1 MVLLCYLAMPAV
13 RHSFSFTASSVQRK
27 ANPIPDALSQLQFQ
41 LFRCLA
47 PYTDP
52 TPSQL
57 PTFLLAALQTPWLR
71 RTSSYL
77 HKVLHPPPDECTEL
91 PKVDLY
97 FLLPERLCKPG
108 WLHTSSQWRDSHV
121 LCFFIGTQPEPFLHQ
136 GLSAVRSLHID
147 HGFPDPLV
155 NSLHL
160 QCLLRSIKRIQ
171 GPASPRR
178 LPIIADHLRVIQHS
192 WDLSTRDHVKL
203 WAVCCLGFFFFVGQG
218 VHGQLCVW
226 S

>member
-1 MVLLCYLAMPAV
+1 MVLLHYLPMPAI

-41 LFRCLA
+41 RFRCPA

-52 TPSQL
+52 TQSQL
-57 PTFLLAALQTPWLR
+57 PTFLLAALQIPWLR
-71 RTSSYL
+71 RASSYL

-91 PKVDLY
+91 SNVDLY
-97 FLLPERLCKPG
+97 ILLPGWSCKPG
-108 WLHTSSQWRDSHV
+108 WLHTPSQWRDSHV

-136 GLSAVRSLHID
+136 GLSALRSLHID

-155 NSLHL
+155 NCLRL
-160 QCLLRSIKRIQ
+160 QCLLRGIKQIQ

-178 LPIIADHLRVIQHS
+178 LPIIADHLKVIGACLLETM
-192 WDLSTRDHVKL
+192 W
-203 WAVCCLGFFFFVGQG
+203 CCG
-218 VHGQLCVW
+218 LCAA
-226 S
+226 